1 MIRKVTEKDFSRIY
15 ELGKLLHEN
24 YENLYNLEELTKKE
38 YFKTLVAEES
48 KNIVGFLMYTDL
60 DGMIDIM
67 DIVVD
72 NSYRRQK
79 IGSLLMDEM
88 ITNSKEDSKF
98 YLEVNVKNEP
108 AIQMYDKFG
117 FKKIHT
123 RKKYYGEEDA
133 LIMER
138 TNENE

>member
-1 MIRKVTEKDFSRIY
+1 MIRKVTEKDYPRIY

-24 YENLYNLEELTKKE
+24 YENLYNLKELTKKE
-38 YFKTLVAEES
+38 YFKTLVAEEQG
-48 KNIVGFLMYTDL
+48 NVVGFLMYTDL
-60 DGMIDIM
+60 DGIIDIM

-72 NSYRRQK
+72 NAYRRK
-79 IGSLLMDEM
+79 KLGSLLMDEM
-88 ITNSKEDSKF
+88 ITTSKKESKF
-98 YLEVNVKNEP
+98 YLEVNVKNKP
-108 AIQMYDKFG
+108 AIQMYEKFG